1 MYLSCPVWVLASK
14 IDIFDEDVT
23 KGVVK
28 SLNFIIPSVE
38 YKGGT
43 SNFFAAR
50 CIDIDRDGITEL
62 VFEGD
67 YDNETT
73 KNSAIIVKL
82 K

>member
-1 MYLSCPVWVLASK
+1 MFSMK
-14 IDIFDEDVT
+14 IFS

-28 SLNFIIPSVE
+28 SFNFIIPPVQF
-38 YKGGT
+38 KGSFGNNG
-43 SNFFAAR
+43 NFFAAH

-67 YDNETT
+67 YDDEST
-73 KNSAIIVKL
+73 KKAAIIVKL